1 MTVSVNHSLV
11 HCDDKAL
18 GEMNYP
24 ECTESAR
31 HRQDE
36 IVANVTH
43 LPILQ
48 SLVLPSV
55 NRVDH
60 WQQRGQ

>member
-1 MTVSVNHSLV
+1 
-11 HCDDKAL
+11 
-18 GEMNYP
+18 MNYP
-24 ECTESAR
+24 ECTGSAR

-55 NRVDH
+55 K
-60 WQQRGQ
+60 RGSSAVNDNENTRGVYSSTIIQYML